1 MSSGF
6 TNPNPDI
13 HRMTYWIDP
22 SDKYGFLASLPGGY
36 AYVEWLFFVRYV
48 VAEMVMAE
56 SNNETAGFTPIF
68 EPADPI
74 ISTIPVSITF
84 TNVTQ

>member
-1 MSSGF
+1 
-6 TNPNPDI
+6 
-13 HRMTYWIDP
+13 MTYWIDP

-48 VAEMVMAE
+48 VAEKIMEE
-56 SNNETAGFTPIF
+56 SNNEFAGIVNTFT
-68 EPADPI
+68 PADPI